1 MRLFALRQKMAIEGV
16 MPERALLKL
25 RLAQIDLFDV
35 KKPQKNRLVFTVARK
50 DVQKVFAIYPNVCY
64 NKNGYASYTAE
75 NLGAVGITKCLDFA
89 KKRVGF
95 LLGAFLFFIGTLALD
110 EYIFGIDFVGSD
122 IYAREARMTLSEY
135 GVKPFARYKSGNEDL
150 ICSKLLSL
158 DGVEF
163 CSVQKNGLR
172 VRVEMR
178 IGEYGERK
186 LQEGDFISRYT
197 GEILAITALRG
208 TPLKA
213 KGDKVEAGER
223 LVGGWFLKDE
233 EQIRVAP
240 IARVQIACVYEG
252 EYFTQTAENAFAEA
266 YLTLALKEDDS
277 VTDAQVQKNGDGYLV
292 RIEYTVTESINF

>member
-1 MRLFALRQKMAIEGV
+1 
-16 MPERALLKL
+16 
-25 RLAQIDLFDV
+25 
-35 KKPQKNRLVFTVARK
+35 
-50 DVQKVFAIYPNVCY
+50 
-64 NKNGYASYTAE
+64 
-75 NLGAVGITKCLDFA
+75 
-89 KKRVGF
+89 
-95 LLGAFLFFIGTLALD
+95 
-110 EYIFGIDFVGSD
+110 
-122 IYAREARMTLSEY
+122 MTLSEY